1 MRQQAWLRNIK
12 HAVDERDRPSTNS
25 YWMNVGL
32 SKVVNYSDEGCSNHG
47 KNRRRKPRM
56 EISLNSLWLSAY
68 EILKWPDTCS
78 GSKSWDIGFVIFG
91 SQACGKLVI
100 ATEVQWI

>member
-1 MRQQAWLRNIK
+1 
-12 HAVDERDRPSTNS
+12 
-25 YWMNVGL
+25 
-32 SKVVNYSDEGCSNHG
+32 
-47 KNRRRKPRM
+47 M

-68 EILKWPDTCS
+68 EILKWPNTFSES
-78 GSKSWDIGFVIFG
+78 GSWDIESVIFG